1 MIFMSQSGI
10 TDPTKE
16 PQWAQWYVEHL
27 RIMRTV
33 DGITSAERFQT
44 TSPDWSPSLAMYS
57 IRSPEVFVDPY
68 YQKIRGMGPWLTL
81 IDKRFYR
88 RNLFEGVAA
97 TDIRAPEV
105 PAGSVLV
112 VTDQTQPAFSTE
124 DAAFAGVRFTWL
136 RAVGLDQSTP
146 YRGISVMPHA
156 RALGLP
162 TRSDLALYASTL
174 PGSRSPRKPL

>member
-10 TDPTKE
+10 TDPTKQPE
-16 PQWAQWYVEHL
+16 WAQWYVEHL

-44 TSPDWSPSLAMYS
+44 TAPNWPPSLAMYS

-81 IDKRFYR
+81 IDKRFYQ

-97 TDIRAPEV
+97 ADLLAPEV
-105 PAGSVLV
+105 PQGSVLV
-112 VTDQTQPAFSTE
+112 VTDQTQPSISG
-124 DAAFAGVRFTWL
+124 AGSALASATFTWL

-146 YRGISVMPHA
+146 YRGICVMPHA

-162 TRSDLALYASTL
+162 TRADVALYASAQ
-174 PGSRSPRKPL
+174 PG

>member
-10 TDPTKE
+10 TDPTQE
-16 PQWAQWYVEHL
+16 PQWAQWYVGHL

-44 TSPDWSPSLAMYS
+44 KAPGWPPSLAMYS

-68 YQKIRGMGPWLTL
+68 YQKIRGMGSWLSL
-81 IDKRFYR
+81 IDKRFYQ
-88 RNLFEGVAA
+88 RNLFEGVEQVS
-97 TDIRAPEV
+97 IMAPEV
-105 PAGSVLV
+105 PADYALV
-112 VTDQTQPAFSTE
+112 VTDQTQPTLAHQEPAFE
-124 DAAFAGVRFTWL
+124 GVTFTWL

-156 RALGLP
+156 RALGLSA
-162 TRSDLALYASTL
+162 RADVALYTSAQ
-174 PGSRSPRKPL
+174 PG

>member
-1 MIFMSQSGI
+1 MIFTSQSGI
-10 TDPTKE
+10 TDPTQE

-44 TSPDWSPSLAMYS
+44 KAPGWPPSLAMYS

-68 YQKIRGMGPWLTL
+68 YQKIRGMGPWLSL
-81 IDKRFYR
+81 IDKRFYQ
-88 RNLFEGVAA
+88 RNLFEGIAEASVM
-97 TDIRAPEV
+97 APEV

-112 VTDQTQPAFSTE
+112 VTDQTQPTLGHQEPALE
-124 DAAFAGVRFTWL
+124 GVTFNWL

-146 YRGISVMPHA
+146 YRGICVMPHA
-156 RALGLP
+156 RAFNLP
-162 TRSDLALYASTL
+162 MRADVVLYTPAQ
-174 PGSRSPRKPL
+174 PA

>member
-10 TDPTKE
+10 TDPTQE

-33 DGITSAERFQT
+33 DGIMSAKRFQT
-44 TSPDWSPSLAMYS
+44 ASPNWPPSLAMYS

-68 YQKIRGMGPWLTL
+68 YQKIRGMGPWLSL
-81 IDKRFYR
+81 IDKRFYQ
-88 RNLFEGVAA
+88 RNLFEGVEQAS
-97 TDIRAPEV
+97 IMAPEV
-105 PAGSVLV
+105 PAGCALV
-112 VTDQTQPAFSTE
+112 VTDQAQPTLGHQEPAFE
-124 DAAFAGVRFTWL
+124 GVTFTWL

-146 YRGISVMPHA
+146 YRGISVIPHA

-162 TRSDLALYASTL
+162 TRADVALYASAQ
-174 PGSRSPRKPL
+174 PG

>member
-10 TDPTKE
+10 IDPTQE

-44 TSPDWSPSLAMYS
+44 TALNWPPSLAMYS

-68 YQKIRGMGPWLTL
+68 YQKIRGMGPWLSL
-81 IDKRFYR
+81 IDKRFYQ
-88 RNLFEGVAA
+88 RNLFEGVAQA
-97 TDIRAPEV
+97 SIMAPEV

-112 VTDQTQPAFSTE
+112 VTDQAQPE
-124 DAAFAGVRFTWL
+124 LDPQMPYLEGVTFTWL
-136 RAVGLDQSTP
+136 RTVGLDQTTH
-146 YRGISVMPHA
+146 YRGISVISHT

-162 TRSDLALYASTL
+162 TRPDVALYASA
-174 PGSRSPRKPL
+174 

>member
-10 TDPTKE
+10 TDPTQE

-44 TSPDWSPSLAMYS
+44 TATNWPPSLAIYS

-68 YQKIRGMGPWLTL
+68 YQKIRGMGPWLRL
-81 IDKRFYR
+81 IDKRFYQ
-88 RNLFEGVAA
+88 RNLFEGVATA
-97 TDIRAPEV
+97 NMMAPEV

-112 VTDQTQPAFSTE
+112 VTDQRQPSISIE
-124 DAAFAGVRFTWL
+124 DAALEGVTFTWL
-136 RAVGLDQSTP
+136 RTVGLDHSTP
-146 YRGISVMPHA
+146 YRGISVVPCA
-156 RALGLP
+156 QALDLP
-162 TRSDLALYASTL
+162 IQADVALYASAQ
-174 PGSRSPRKPL
+174 PG

>member
-1 MIFMSQSGI
+1 MIFTSQSGI
-10 TDPTKE
+10 TDPTQE

-33 DGITSAERFQT
+33 DGITSAERLQT
-44 TSPDWSPSLAMYS
+44 TAPNWPPSLAMYS

-68 YQKIRGMGPWLTL
+68 YQKIRGMGPWLSL
-81 IDKRFYR
+81 IDKRFYQ
-88 RNLFEGVAA
+88 RNLFEGVATA
-97 TDIRAPEV
+97 SVMAPEV

-112 VTDQTQPAFSTE
+112 VTDQSQPTLDPQEPTFEGLT
-124 DAAFAGVRFTWL
+124 FTWL

-156 RALGLP
+156 QALSLPKRA
-162 TRSDLALYASTL
+162 DVALYAL
-174 PGSRSPRKPL
+174 AQPA

>member
-10 TDPTKE
+10 TDPTQE
-16 PQWAQWYVEHL
+16 PQWAQWYFEHL

-44 TSPDWSPSLAMYS
+44 KALGWPPSLAMYS

-68 YQKIRGMGPWLTL
+68 YQKIRGMGPWLGL
-81 IDKRFYR
+81 IDKRFYQ
-88 RNLFEGVAA
+88 RNLFERVATA
-97 TDIRAPEV
+97 SIMAPEV

-112 VTDQTQPAFSTE
+112 VTDQSQPTLGHQEPAFESVT
-124 DAAFAGVRFTWL
+124 FTWL

-146 YRGISVMPHA
+146 CRGICVMPHA
-156 RALGLP
+156 RALNLP
-162 TRSDLALYASTL
+162 MRADVALYTPAQ
-174 PGSRSPRKPL
+174 PA

>member
-10 TDPTKE
+10 TDPTQE

-44 TSPDWSPSLAMYS
+44 TALNWPPSLAMYS

-68 YQKIRGMGPWLTL
+68 YQKIRGMGPWLSL
-81 IDKRFYR
+81 IDNRFYQ
-88 RNLFEGVAA
+88 RNLFEGVAQA
-97 TDIRAPEV
+97 SIMAPEV

-112 VTDQTQPAFSTE
+112 VTDQTRPELATQTPALE
-124 DAAFAGVRFTWL
+124 GVTFTWL

-146 YRGISVMPHA
+146 YRGISVVPRA
-156 RALGLP
+156 LALGLP
-162 TRSDLALYASTL
+162 SRVDVALYASAQS
-174 PGSRSPRKPL
+174 G

>member
-10 TDPTKE
+10 IDPTQE

-44 TSPDWSPSLAMYS
+44 KAPGWSPSLAMYS

-68 YQKIRGMGPWLTL
+68 YQKIRGMGPWLSL
-81 IDKRFYR
+81 IDKRFYQ
-88 RNLFEGVAA
+88 RNLFEGVAQA
-97 TDIRAPEV
+97 SNMAPEV

-112 VTDQTQPAFSTE
+112 VTDQAQPELDPQMPTLE
-124 DAAFAGVRFTWL
+124 GVTFTWL
-136 RAVGLDQSTP
+136 RTVGLDQTTP
-146 YRGISVMPHA
+146 YRGISVVPRTLA
-156 RALGLP
+156 VGLP
-162 TRSDLALYASTL
+162 TRADVALYASAQ
-174 PGSRSPRKPL
+174 PG

>member
-10 TDPTKE
+10 TDPTQE

-44 TSPDWSPSLAMYS
+44 SAPNWPPSLAMYS
-57 IRSPEVFVDPY
+57 IRSPEVFVDLY
-68 YQKIRGMGPWLTL
+68 YQKIRGMGPWLSL
-81 IDKRFYR
+81 IDKRFYQ
-88 RNLFEGVAA
+88 RNLFEGLA
-97 TDIRAPEV
+97 TASIMAPEV

-112 VTDQTQPAFSTE
+112 VTDQAQPKLDPQVPTFEGLT
-124 DAAFAGVRFTWL
+124 FTWL
-136 RAVGLDQSTP
+136 RAVSLDQSTP

-156 RALGLP
+156 RTLSLP
-162 TRSDLALYASTL
+162 KRADVALYTPAQ
-174 PGSRSPRKPL
+174 PA

>member
-10 TDPTKE
+10 TDPTQE

-44 TSPDWSPSLAMYS
+44 TAPNWPPSLAMYS
-57 IRSPEVFVDPY
+57 IRSPEIFVDPY
-68 YQKIRGMGPWLTL
+68 YQKIRGMGPWLSL
-81 IDKRFYR
+81 IDKRFYQ
-88 RNLFEGVAA
+88 RNLFEGVAQA
-97 TDIRAPEV
+97 NIMAPEV

-112 VTDQTQPAFSTE
+112 VTDQAQPKLGHQEPAFG
-124 DAAFAGVRFTWL
+124 GVTFTWL

-146 YRGISVMPHA
+146 YRGISVMPRTLA
-156 RALGLP
+156 VDLP
-162 TRSDLALYASTL
+162 TRTDVALYASAQ
-174 PGSRSPRKPL
+174 PA

>member
-1 MIFMSQSGI
+1 MIFTSQSGI
-10 TDPTKE
+10 TDPTQE

-44 TSPDWSPSLAMYS
+44 KAPGWPPSLAMYS

-68 YQKIRGMGPWLTL
+68 YQKIRGMGPWLSL
-81 IDKRFYR
+81 IDKRFYQ
-88 RNLFEGVAA
+88 RNLFEVIVEASVM
-97 TDIRAPEV
+97 APEV

-112 VTDQTQPAFSTE
+112 VTDQTQPTLGHQEPALE
-124 DAAFAGVRFTWL
+124 GVTFNWL

-146 YRGISVMPHA
+146 YRGICVMPHA
-156 RALGLP
+156 RALNLP
-162 TRSDLALYASTL
+162 MRADVALYTPAQ
-174 PGSRSPRKPL
+174 PA

>member
-16 PQWAQWYVEHL
+16 SEWAQWYVEHL

-44 TSPDWSPSLAMYS
+44 TAPNWPPSLAMYS
-57 IRSPEVFVDPY
+57 IRSPEVFVDAY

-88 RNLFEGVAA
+88 RNLFESVAEA
-97 TDIRAPEV
+97 DVVAPEV
-105 PAGSVLV
+105 QEGSVLV
-112 VTDQTQPAFSTE
+112 VTDQPQPALSLKE
-124 DAAFAGVRFTWL
+124 PELEGVTFTWL

-162 TRSDLALYASTL
+162 TRADVALYPSAQ
-174 PGSRSPRKPL
+174 PL

>member
-10 TDPTKE
+10 TDPTQE

-44 TSPDWSPSLAMYS
+44 KALGWPPSLAMYS

-68 YQKIRGMGPWLTL
+68 YQKIRGMGPWLNL
-81 IDKRFYR
+81 IDKRFYQ
-88 RNLFEGVAA
+88 RNLFEGAEQA
-97 TDIRAPEV
+97 NIMAPEV

-112 VTDQTQPAFSTE
+112 VTDQTQPALGLQEPTFE
-124 DAAFAGVRFTWL
+124 GVTFTWL

-146 YRGISVMPHA
+146 YRGICVMPHA
-156 RALGLP
+156 RALDLP
-162 TRSDLALYASTL
+162 TRADVALYIPAQ
-174 PGSRSPRKPL
+174 PA

>member
-10 TDPTKE
+10 TDPTQK

-44 TSPDWSPSLAMYS
+44 TVPNWPPSLAMYS

-68 YQKIRGMGPWLTL
+68 YQKIRGMGPWLSL
-81 IDKRFYR
+81 IDKRFYQ
-88 RNLFEGVAA
+88 RNLFEGVEQAS
-97 TDIRAPEV
+97 IMAPEV

-112 VTDQTQPAFSTE
+112 VTDQAQPKLGHQEPALG
-124 DAAFAGVRFTWL
+124 GVTFTWL
-136 RAVGLDQSTP
+136 RAVGLDQSTA

-156 RALGLP
+156 RALNLP
-162 TRSDLALYASTL
+162 MRADVALYTPAQ
-174 PGSRSPRKPL
+174 PA

>member
-10 TDPTKE
+10 TDPTQE

-44 TSPDWSPSLAMYS
+44 KALGWPPSLAMYS

-68 YQKIRGMGPWLTL
+68 YQKIRGMGPWLSL
-81 IDKRFYR
+81 IDKRFYQ
-88 RNLFEGVAA
+88 RNLFEGAEQA
-97 TDIRAPEV
+97 SITAPEV

-112 VTDQTQPAFSTE
+112 VTNQAQPELGHQEPSFE
-124 DAAFAGVRFTWL
+124 DVAFTWL

-146 YRGISVMPHA
+146 YRGISVMPRA

-162 TRSDLALYASTL
+162 TRADVALYASAQL
-174 PGSRSPRKPL
+174 G